1 MERQVYSYKNFRD
14 PGRIGRI
21 WDPAPSRRAGALGDG
36 IDVGVPP
43 IPQILYRQEAR
54 EGTFNMSGRFQ
65 FPVGGRAVGS

>member
-1 MERQVYSYKNFRD
+1 MYSYRNFRD
-14 PGRIGRI
+14 PRRIDLI

-36 IDVGVPP
+36 IDVGVPS

-54 EGTFNMSGRFQ
+54 ESTFNMSGRFQ

>member
-1 MERQVYSYKNFRD
+1 MERQVYSYKNVQD

-21 WDPAPSRRAGALGDG
+21 WDPAPSRRAGALEDG

-54 EGTFNMSGRFQ
+54 ECTFNTSGRFQ
-65 FPVGGRAVGS
+65 FPVGGRAGGS

>member
-1 MERQVYSYKNFRD
+1 MYSYKNFRG

-21 WDPAPSRRAGALGDG
+21 WDPASSRPVGALVDG

-54 EGTFNMSGRFQ
+54 EGTFNMSGGFQ